1 MIPTEK
7 ITSLERLREL
17 AIEKRSITT
26 NWASPHFK
34 CKPAAF
40 VLNMTGS
47 IIQKMFDCGMY
58 VYKKEEKK

>member
-1 MIPTEK
+1 MSEK
-7 ITSLERLREL
+7 ITSLARLREL

-47 IIQKMFDCGMY
+47 IILRMIESGMY
-58 VYKKEEKK
+58 VYEKKG